1 MVKLMKVSRAERN
14 QLNKEILQHWKKL
27 NYSKYSF
34 KRRSFY
40 SKFMAFDAALNK
52 WQHLFKKLIVGFRKM
67 NIIFSFSVK

>member
-1 MVKLMKVSRAERN
+1 MVKVMKVSRAEKN
-14 QLNKEILQHWKKL
+14 QLNKEILELWTKL

-52 WQHLFKKLIVGFRKM
+52 GRHLFKKLIVGFRKM

>member
-14 QLNKEILQHWKKL
+14 QLDKEILQNWKKL

-52 WQHLFKKLIVGFRKM
+52 GRHLFKKLIAGFRKM
-67 NIIFSFSVK
+67 NIIFIFSVK

>member
-1 MVKLMKVSRAERN
+1 MVKLMKVSRAEKN

-52 WQHLFKKLIVGFRKM
+52 WAALIQEINRY
-67 NIIFSFSVK
+67 FS